1 MPRIRVYE
9 ANQVGPAPTTRSR
22 YAPAD
27 FSQSA
32 GAALAEGMQTI
43 GRTMGSVAID
53 LDKVQ
58 ELADDTESRKL
69 TLQYQER
76 AASVL
81 AAYGEAEGENVLAAD
96 KEARGELDK
105 LATELVG
112 MSTNDR
118 MRKMTD
124 ERINQLRTAHR
135 VQITETSA
143 QKVKASADR
152 TQKSQILVAK
162 EEFVRAAFQDPAIAA
177 KYLLTGQD
185 LLEDQADLLGWSDEE
200 FALKSIEQTASWHWA
215 VFDGRMAVGDIDGA
229 AAYRDA
235 VRDQL
240 TAEVATAMAQA
251 LKEPLL
257 DRQAQGDFDRAIG
270 TMPVAEGASTKEA
283 APAGTTF
290 DAMVAVTAQSE
301 SGNRERD
308 SKGRLITSSAGAQ
321 GKMQVMPGTNT
332 DPGFGVRAAKDGSD
346 AERTRVGRDYLAAM
360 LKRYGGDPAKAW
372 AAYNAGPGAVDD
384 AIAGG
389 GDWLARLPGETQ
401 AYVKKNVA
409 AIGGG
414 GAQQSARTWD
424 KAAVYSQIDAL
435 ADKEGWS
442 PERRERSKQWA
453 DKEISRDEQLKAR
466 DEEAA
471 DREASKI
478 VLDLGENFTSLHQIP
493 ADVRRRLSPDA
504 ARQYQNN
511 AEVNKGR
518 RDSARVVHNNSD
530 TAVQLKLLAAESPE
544 AFAEIDLAKH
554 VAYMSPSDLVELTRA
569 QQKIR
574 RDVPKAVNSAG
585 AISSTISLYST
596 PDMGL
601 TGADADKGQYLAVH
615 STMSAIVQQVTGG
628 KRAPTDVELR
638 AAYEQATRE
647 VVLPKI
653 RTFLGMEAGSYDV
666 RKPLHQITIKD
677 VPNKDR
683 QQIIGAL
690 RSVGTANPTDAQ
702 IVEVYRNRI
711 ATRK

>member
-200 FALKSIEQTASWHWA
+200 FALKSIEQESSWHLA
-215 VFDGRMAVGDIDGA
+215 VFDQLMANDDIDA
-229 AAYRDA
+229 AMAYRDA
-235 VRDQL
+235 HKDRL
-240 TAEVATAMAQA
+240 TAEHTAAMAND
-251 LKEPLL
+251 LKNPLL
-257 DRQAQGDFDRAIG
+257 TRQAASDAAEAMGQSSPVEALRGGGKYSLPVKGGTVTSRYGAPRAGRAPHNGLDI
-270 TMPVAEGASTKEA
+270 A
-283 APAGTTF
+283 APAGTPINP
-290 DAMVAVTAQSE
+290 VAGGTVIEVASDGV
-301 SGNRERD
+301 SGNYVVID
-308 SKGRLITSSAGAQ
+308 HGNGLTTSYAH
-321 GKMQVMPGTNT
+321 MQKH
-332 DPGFGVRAAKDGSD
+332 GVR
-346 AERTRVGRDYLAAM
+346 VGD
-360 LKRYGGDPAKAW
+360 KV
-372 AAYNAGPGAVDD
+372 GPGSVL
-384 AIAGG
+384 GTVG
-389 GDWLARLPGETQ
+389 STGRSTGPHVHLVARQG
-401 AYVKKNVA
+401 
-409 AIGGG
+409 
-414 GAQQSARTWD
+414 R
-424 KAAVYSQIDAL
+424 SQIDPMSLVGKDAPGGN
-435 ADKEGWS
+435 AARRWDKEAAYKAIDARKDWS
-442 PERRERSKQWA
+442 FERRQRAKQWV
-453 DKEISRDEQLKAR
+453 DDEIARDEGLKAR
-466 DEEAA
+466 DEQDA

-478 VLDLGENFTSLHQIP
+478 VLDLGENFTSLNQIP
-493 ADVRRRLSPDA
+493 ADVRARLSPDV

-518 RDSARVVHNNSD
+518 RDAGRVIHNNSD
-530 TAVQLKLLAAESPE
+530 PAVELKLLASENPE
-544 AFAEIDLAKH
+544 AFAQVDLSKF
-554 VAYMSPSDLVELTRA
+554 VAYISPSDRIALTEK
-569 QQKIR
+569 QQKIL
-574 RDVPKAVNSAG
+574 RDVPKAANAAG

-601 TGADADKGQYLAVH
+601 TGPEQDKAQYLAVH
-615 STMSAIVQQVTGG
+615 STMSALIEQQTGG
-628 KRAPTDVELR
+628 KRAATDAELR
-638 AAYEQATRE
+638 SAYEQATRE
-647 VVLPKI
+647 VVLPKV
-653 RTFLGMEAGSYDV
+653 RTFLGMEAGGYDV
-666 RKPLHQITIKD
+666 RKPLHQLSIKD
-677 VPNKDR
+677 VPQSERTK
-683 QQIIGAL
+683 IVAAL
-690 RSVGTANPTDAQ
+690 RSFGTPNPTEAQ
-702 IVEVYRNRI
+702 IVEVYRNRL
-711 ATRK
+711 AKRK